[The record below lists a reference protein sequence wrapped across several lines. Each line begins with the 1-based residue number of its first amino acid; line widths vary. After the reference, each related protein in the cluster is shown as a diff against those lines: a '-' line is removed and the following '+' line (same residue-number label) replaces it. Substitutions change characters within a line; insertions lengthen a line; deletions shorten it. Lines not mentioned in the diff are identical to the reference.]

1 MAEEIT
7 DIWAFLAASPLLWL
21 TMTLVV
27 FQGSLWINKRLGGS
41 PVLHPVLISMAILIG
56 ILLLTGTDYDTY
68 FDGAQFI
75 HFLLGPAT
83 VALAIPL
90 YENRQ
95 QIRALLLPLLVSGL
109 AGAATAALSA
119 VTIAYLMGAEWVT
132 LMSLAPKSV
141 TSPIAMGVSEKLGG
155 LPSLTAALVL
165 LTGAIGC
172 ILAPGLIRLLRIRDD
187 RVKGFAMG
195 LSAHGFGTAQA
206 FGISATAGAFAGLG
220 LALAG
225 IITAFL
231 LPASFNWLPILVG
244 G

>member
-1 MAEEIT
+1 MDDEFT

-27 FQGSLWINKRLGGS
+27 FQLSLWLNRRLGGS
-41 PVLHPVLISMAILIG
+41 MVLHPVLLSMALLIG

-68 FDGAQFI
+68 FAGAQFI
-75 HFLLGPAT
+75 HFMLGPAT

-90 YENRQ
+90 YENRH
-95 QIRALLLPLLVSGL
+95 QIRQLLIPLLV
-109 AGAATAALSA
+109 AGVVGAFVAAGSAVMVAAAL
-119 VTIAYLMGAEWVT
+119 GADRVT
-132 LMSLAPKSV
+132 LLSLAPKSV
-141 TSPIAMGVSEKLGG
+141 TSPIAMGIAEKLGG

-172 ILAPGLIRLLRIRDD
+172 MLSPLLIRLLRIQDD
-187 RVKGFAMG
+187 RVKGFALG

-220 LALAG
+220 LSLAG
-225 IITAFL
+225 ILTAFL
-231 LPASFNWLPILVG
+231 LPGVAPWLPGLMWS
-244 G
+244 

>member
-1 MAEEIT
+1 MTEDFT

-27 FQGSLWINKRLGGS
+27 FQLSLWLNRILGGS
-41 PVLHPVLISMAILIG
+41 PVLHPVLLSMAMLIG

-95 QIRALLLPLLVSGL
+95 QIRSLLLPLLVSGL
-109 AGAATAALSA
+109 AGAATAAVSA
-119 VTIAYLMGAEWVT
+119 VLIAAALGAEART
-132 LMSLAPKSV
+132 LLSLAPKSV
-141 TSPIAMGVSEKLGG
+141 TSPIAMGVAEKLGG

-172 ILAPGLIRLLRIRDD
+172 MLAPPLIRLLDIRDD

-206 FGISATAGAFAGLG
+206 FGVSATAGAFAGLG
-220 LALAG
+220 LTLAG
-225 IITAFL
+225 IMTAFL
-231 LPASFNWLPILVG
+231 LPAVVGWLPGLDG
-244 G
+244 

>member
-1 MAEEIT
+1 MTEDIT
-7 DIWAFLAASPLLWL
+7 DIWAFLSTSPLLWL
-21 TMTLVV
+21 TMTLLV
-27 FQGSLWINKRLGGS
+27 FQFSIWLNRRLGGS
-41 PVLHPVLISMAILIG
+41 PVLHPVLLSMGLLIG

-75 HFLLGPAT
+75 HFMLGPAT

-90 YENRQ
+90 YENRA
-95 QIRALLLPLLVSGL
+95 QIAALLVPLLVAGV
-109 AGAATAALSA
+109 AGAATAAITA
-119 VTIAYLMGAEWVT
+119 VLIAAALGAEITT

-172 ILAPGLIRLLRIRDD
+172 MTAPAVIRLLRIRDD

-195 LSAHGFGTAQA
+195 ITAHGFGTAQA

-220 LALAG
+220 LTMAG

-231 LPASFNWLPILVG
+231 LPLVVNWLPGL
-244 G
+244 

>member
-41 PVLHPVLISMAILIG
+41 PVLHPVLISMAILIS

-95 QIRALLLPLLVSGL
+95 QIKALLLPLLVSGL

-119 VTIAYLMGAEWVT
+119 VMIAYLMGAEWIT

-220 LALAG
+220 LTLAG
-225 IITAFL
+225 IMTAFL
-231 LPASFNWLPILVG
+231 LPASVNWLPILIG

>member
-1 MAEEIT
+1 MTEDIT

-27 FQGSLWINKRLGGS
+27 FQLSLWLNRLLGGS
-41 PVLHPVLISMAILIG
+41 PVLHPVLLSMALLIG
-56 ILLLTGTDYDTY
+56 ILLVTGTDYDTY

-90 YENRQ
+90 YENRR
-95 QIRALLLPLLVSGL
+95 QIRALLLPLLVSGMV
-109 AGAATAALSA
+109 GAATAAVSA
-119 VTIAYLMGAEWVT
+119 VLIAAALGAETHT
-132 LMSLAPKSV
+132 LLSLAPKSV

-172 ILAPGLIRLLRIRDD
+172 ILAPPLIRLLGIRDD

-206 FGISATAGAFAGLG
+206 FGVSATAGAFAGLG
-220 LALAG
+220 LTLAG
-225 IITAFL
+225 IMTAFL
-231 LPASFNWLPILVG
+231 LPAVVGWLPGLG
-244 G
+244 N

>member
-1 MAEEIT
+1 MNEEFT

-27 FQGSLWINKRLGGS
+27 FQVALWLHRQLGGS
-41 PVLHPVLISMAILIG
+41 MILHPVLIAMALLIS

-68 FDGAQFI
+68 FEGAQFI
-75 HFLLGPAT
+75 HFMLGPAT

-90 YENRQ
+90 YEHRH
-95 QIRALLLPLLVSGL
+95 QIRQLLLPLLVAGV
-109 AGAATAALSA
+109 AGALVAAISAVLVAAL
-119 VTIAYLMGAEWVT
+119 LGADPLT
-132 LMSLAPKSV
+132 LLSLAPKSV
-141 TSPIAMGVSEKLGG
+141 TSPIAMGIAEKIGG

-172 ILAPGLIRLLRIRDD
+172 LLSPLLIRLLGIRDD
-187 RVKGFAMG
+187 RVKGFALG

-220 LALAG
+220 LTLAG
-225 IITAFL
+225 VMTAFL
-231 LPASFNWLPILVG
+231 LPPVTPWLPGLLP
-244 G
+244 

>member
-1 MAEEIT
+1 MNEEFI

-27 FQGSLWINKRLGGS
+27 FLASLWLNRRLGGS
-41 PVLHPVLISMAILIG
+41 MVLHPVLLSMALLMG

-75 HFLLGPAT
+75 HFMLGPAT

-90 YENRQ
+90 FEFRHE
-95 QIRALLLPLLVSGL
+95 IRKLLFPLLI
-109 AGAATAALSA
+109 AGMTGACVAAASA
-119 VTIAYLMGAEWVT
+119 VMMATVLGADRVT
-132 LMSLAPKSV
+132 LLSLAPKSV
-141 TSPIAMGVSEKLGG
+141 TSPIAMGIAEKIGG

-172 ILAPGLIRLLRIRDD
+172 MLSPLLIRLMGIEDD

-220 LALAG
+220 LSLAG
-225 IITAFL
+225 IMTAFL
-231 LPASFNWLPILVG
+231 LPGVLPWLPGLSS
-244 G
+244 

>member
-1 MAEEIT
+1 MTEDIT

-21 TMTLVV
+21 TTTLLV
-27 FQGSLWINKRLGGS
+27 FRLSLWLNRVLGGS
-41 PVLHPVLISMAILIG
+41 PVLHPVLLSMGLLIG
-56 ILLLTGTDYDTY
+56 ILLLTGTDYETY

-90 YENRQ
+90 YENRH
-95 QIRALLLPLLVSGL
+95 QIRALLVPLLVAGMV
-109 AGAATAALSA
+109 GAATAAISA
-119 VTIAYLMGAEWVT
+119 VLIAGVLGAGTTT
-132 LMSLAPKSV
+132 LLSLAPKSV
-141 TSPIAMGVSEKLGG
+141 TSPIAMGVTEKLGG

-172 ILAPGLIRLLRIRDD
+172 ILAPPMIRLLRIRDD

-220 LALAG
+220 LSLAG
-225 IITAFL
+225 IMTAFL
-231 LPASFNWLPILVG
+231 LPAVVGWLPGLG
-244 G
+244 Q